1 MQKFFANC
9 GVGPQFRNSMVD
21 PKAVAPE
28 RAFDEGD
35 SKRVA
40 SPQLD
45 GSVIIEPSEM
55 ADLLDSNRES
65 KEGAL
70 LEQIEGLE
78 NQTAEIDV
86 IEVDN

>member
-1 MQKFFANC
+1 M
-9 GVGPQFRNSMVD
+9 VG
-21 PKAVAPE
+21 PKAVALE
-28 RAFDEGD
+28 RAVDEGG

-40 SPQLD
+40 SPQPDEL
-45 GSVIIEPSEM
+45 VIIEPSEM
-55 ADLLDSNRES
+55 ADLLDSNRAS

-78 NQTAEIDV
+78 NQTSEIDV